1 LLVVGIFTTVL
12 SFVREREREKAR
24 VREVELRAMA
34 AEMQA
39 KLITAQSEAIH
50 SENKRKTKELE
61 EARKLQLSMVP
72 ESVPDHP
79 DYEIAVCMHT
89 ATEVGGDY
97 FDFSLSEDGS
107 LAVAV
112 GDATGHGTR
121 AGIMVAVMKGLFSTL
136 GSHPD
141 LTRFFHQ
148 CNRILCTM
156 NLGNMLMAMTLL
168 HLHKGRARAAAAA
181 MPPVYVFRSASG
193 RVETI
198 EVGGMF
204 LGSDLDLPY
213 DERSF
218 HLSPGDVVLLMT
230 DGLAEVLNAHDEIL
244 DYRRVVEC
252 FEKAAA
258 LPPREII
265 SRLVT
270 EAEAWRQGHPQHDDI
285 TLVIIRMKRPAEGPG
300 EPPRS

>member
-1 LLVVGIFTTVL
+1 
-12 SFVREREREKAR
+12 
-24 VREVELRAMA
+24 
-34 AEMQA
+34 
-39 KLITAQSEAIH
+39 
-50 SENKRKTKELE
+50 
-61 EARKLQLSMVP
+61 
-72 ESVPDHP
+72 
-79 DYEIAVCMHT
+79 
-89 ATEVGGDY
+89 
-97 FDFSLSEDGS
+97 
-107 LAVAV
+107 
-112 GDATGHGTR
+112 
-121 AGIMVAVMKGLFSTL
+121 
-136 GSHPD
+136 
-141 LTRFFHQ
+141 
-148 CNRILCTM
+148 
-156 NLGNMLMAMTLL
+156 MLMAMTLL